1 MMYEKRWTAV
11 IRELAESGLKV
22 FVVQNPSNIRYL
34 SCSNLYTAAPPTYL
48 LFTNKGGPIAVTS
61 WLESNRTDTECCVPE
76 IRIWGNLPGKKAYA
90 KKGQQALAKLLKEL
104 GAKKV
109 LSDRPVSGIPVKA
122 KVTGCIER
130 MRSVKDSG
138 ELALIRKATALADAG
153 ARMLPRFVKNGSTE
167 LQAANEL
174 DYFLRKKG
182 AQAIAF
188 PTIIAAG
195 AHSAYPHHDN
205 SNTVIRNTSV
215 ICDFGV
221 YVEGYCSDITRTI
234 LAGKPDERLVEV
246 YDAVRES
253 VKAGTKIIRPG
264 VSLRKVDEACREVLR
279 VRGLDGYYIHSTG
292 HGIGLEVHES
302 PYASPSS
309 KEVAKK
315 GMVFTVEPGVY
326 IPKLGGV
333 RIENDVLVTSNGYE
347 VLTKSP
353 Y

>member
-1 MMYEKRWTAV
+1 MYEKRWMAV
-11 IRELAESGLKV
+11 MNELAASGLKV
-22 FVVQNPSNIRYL
+22 FVVQNPHNIRYL
-34 SCSNLYTAAPPTYL
+34 SCSSLYTAAPPTYL
-48 LFTNKGGPIAVTS
+48 LFTKKGGPIAVTS
-61 WLESNRTDTECCVPE
+61 WLESNRTDSECCVPE
-76 IRIWGNLPGKKAYA
+76 IRIWGNLPGKKSFA
-90 KKGQQALAKLLKEL
+90 KKSHLALGKLLKEL
-104 GAKKV
+104 GANKV
-109 LSDRPVSGIPVKA
+109 LSDRPVSGVPVKA
-122 KVTGCIER
+122 KVTGCIEM
-130 MRSVKDSG
+130 MRSVKDAG
-138 ELALIRKATALADAG
+138 ELALIRKAAALADAG
-153 ARMLPRFVKNGSTE
+153 ARMLPRFVNNGKTE
-167 LQAANEL
+167 LQAANEV
-174 DYFLRKKG
+174 DYFLRKNG
-182 AQAIAF
+182 AQANAF

-205 SNTVIRNTSV
+205 SSTVIRDTAV

-234 LAGKPDERLVEV
+234 LAGKPDERLLEV
-246 YDAVRES
+246 YDAVQES
-253 VKAGTKIIRPG
+253 VKAGMKSVRPK
-264 VSLRKVDEACREVLR
+264 VPLRKVDEACREALR

-333 RIENDVLVTSNGYE
+333 RIENDVLVTSNGCE

-353 Y
+353 F